1 MKKPAT
7 LCAVLVLLLAASP
20 ALAGGNANGILGIR
34 TLDEDDWEPIETQG
48 VFGVNVDIGGK
59 TWPVHIEFGSHFSG
73 AEEEDST
80 PVGDIELTGG
90 MFELHV
96 GIMKDWAMSSG
107 THPFIGG
114 GLALISAAAELE
126 GPGNISTDDDDQT
139 GGVYVHGGVFWRLGG
154 HFNLGID
161 GRVTA
166 GGDADLFG
174 SEVSTTY
181 WQLGLIIGGGWD

>member
-1 MKKPAT
+1 MKKGV
-7 LCAVLVLLLAASP
+7 VLVALIAFAVAASP

-59 TWPVHIEFGSHFSG
+59 SWPVHIEFGSHFSG
-73 AEEEDST
+73 AEEDDGA
-80 PVGDIELTGG
+80 VELTGG

-96 GIMKDWAMSSG
+96 GVMKDWALSSG
-107 THPFIGG
+107 THPFVGG

-126 GPGNISTDDDDQT
+126 GPGNVSVDDDDQT

-161 GRVTA
+161 GRITA

-174 SEVSTTY
+174 GEVSTNY
-181 WQLGLIIGGGWD
+181 WQLGLILGGGWD